1 MKKLIINGEYMI
13 DPIFLME
20 VAVGLFILSLLA
32 QILSHYF
39 QAPFIIFLLIEGIIV
54 GPEVLNLLNP
64 ALYFD
69 VLSAIVAICVSVI
82 VFDGG
87 LQIDLKQLRGIN
99 DSLLWLSTIGVLI
112 TFFGITLLTNLLIG
126 IPLQV
131 SALFGALV
139 TATGPSVVGPIVRNI
154 HIGHKVSKILELES
168 VLNDAASVILAAVVF
183 EWITAELSRIGAVVF
198 ILQRLGIGLLVG
210 ALSGFTLRWFFT
222 RGMSINKKTARL
234 TTLISVFA
242 CYVLSEVIGNESG
255 ILALAV
261 FGIIIGTSE
270 FPYKETIKEFHGDLV
285 TLMISLIFVLLA
297 AMLKF
302 WYIMDIGVNGVAL
315 VMLIALLVR
324 PVSVF
329 VSMWNSKIQTNE
341 KLFISFV
348 GPRGV
353 VPASIATYFAIK
365 LDEMGIPGGQTIV
378 GLVFLT
384 VIITVLLTGSMSKR
398 VAQILEVIPMEILII
413 GGGKVGRI
421 LAERFDKR
429 GENVSVIDISE
440 EECNKC
446 MELGVRTV
454 QGNAADITTLKKAG
468 IQNAKY
474 VVITT
479 KKDDTNLLFCQ
490 IAKSRFGFKGEQL
503 VARVNNVENLQAF
516 WDLGIRA
523 MSPTI
528 TTAMVMDNMIG
539 RNHLFS
545 MCEVGGEGN
554 VMEVKVTNPKVVGKT
569 IKEINFPERS
579 LMIMVQRGSKS
590 IIAHSN
596 LKLEYNDIATFIVE
610 KGLGKHVSDMLYR

>member
-1 MKKLIINGEYMI
+1 MI
-13 DPIFLME
+13 DPIFLMKM
-20 VAVGLFILSLLA
+20 VVGLLVLSLLA
-32 QILSHYF
+32 QTLSHYF

-87 LQIDLKQLRGIN
+87 LQVDLKQLRGVKE
-99 DSLLWLSTIGVLI
+99 SVLRLSTIGVLI
-112 TFFGITLLTNLLIG
+112 TFFGITALTYFLIDV
-126 IPLQV
+126 PLQIA
-131 SALFGALV
+131 ALFGALV
-139 TATGPSVVGPIVRNI
+139 TATGPSVVGPIIRNI
-154 HIGHKVSKILELES
+154 HISHKVGKILELES
-168 VLNDAASVILAAVVF
+168 VLNDAASVILTALVF
-183 EWITAELSRIGAVVF
+183 EWITAELSRMGAVVF
-198 ILQRLGIGLLVG
+198 ILQRLLIGLFIG
-210 ALSGFTLRWFFT
+210 SLSGFTLRWFFT
-222 RGMSINKKTARL
+222 RGIFVSKQTARL
-234 TTLISVFA
+234 VTLILVFA
-242 CYVLSEVIGNESG
+242 CYVLSELIGNESG

-261 FGIIIGTSE
+261 FGVIMGTSE
-270 FPYKETIKEFHGDLV
+270 FPYKETIKEFNGDLV

-302 WYIMDIGVNGVAL
+302 WYIMDIGVKGIAL
-315 VMLIALLVR
+315 VILIALLVR
-324 PVSVF
+324 PLSVF
-329 VSMWNSKIQTNE
+329 VSMLNSKFRANE
-341 KLFISFV
+341 KIFISFI

-365 LDEMGIPGGQTIV
+365 LDELGIPGGQTIV

-398 VAQILEVIPMEILII
+398 VAQMLGVIPMEILII

-446 MELGVRTV
+446 TELGIRTV
-454 QGNAADITTLKKAG
+454 QGNVADIDTLKKAG
-468 IQNAKY
+468 IENAKY
-474 VVITT
+474 AVITT

-490 IAKSRFGFKGEQL
+490 IAKARFGFKGDQL
-503 VARVNNVENLQAF
+503 VARVNNMENLKAF

-523 MSPTI
+523 MSPTM
-528 TTAMVMDNMIG
+528 TTAVMMDNMIG

-545 MCEVGGEGN
+545 MCEVGGGGN
-554 VMEVKVTNPKVVGKT
+554 IMEIKVTNPKVVGKA
-569 IKEINFPERS
+569 IREINFPEKS
-579 LMIMVQRGSKS
+579 LMVMVRRGSES
-590 IIAHSN
+590 IIAHNS
-596 LKLEYNDIATFIVE
+596 LKLEYNDIVTVIGESGTA
-610 KGLGKHVSDMLYR
+610 KNVSDILFR